1 VTRDDAERFERCLAR
16 GGVALFPADTVY
28 GLACDPEQAG
38 AVDRLYA
45 LKGRPSARPAA
56 VMFFSIERALAAL
69 PEVDHRE
76 EAALRAL
83 LPGPVTLLIPNRRQR
98 FALACGP
105 DLATLG
111 LRVPR
116 LDGAL
121 AALGGVT
128 RSALQSS
135 ANASGAR
142 EARRLRDVPAQLRE
156 GADAV
161 LDGGELPGVASTVV
175 DLRRWSANGEWSIV
189 RAGALDEEAVT
200 SALDAAT

>member
-1 VTRDDAERFERCLAR
+1 
-16 GGVALFPADTVY
+16 
-28 GLACDPEQAG
+28 
-38 AVDRLYA
+38 
-45 LKGRPSARPAA
+45 
-56 VMFFSIERALAAL
+56 
-69 PEVDHRE
+69 
-76 EAALRAL
+76 
-83 LPGPVTLLIPNRRQR
+83 
-98 FALACGP
+98 
-105 DLATLG
+105 
-111 LRVPR
+111 VPR

-175 DLRRWSANGEWSIV
+175 DLRRWAASGDWSIV